1 MTTERL
7 NWTEVKHEKEF
18 TRWHQETCGKKDW
31 GLEHSIL
38 RKWSKIECYSVMSD
52 SMQPHGLHSPWNS
65 PGQVLEW
72 VDFPSLGDL
81 PKPGLNPGLPNW
93 RQILY
98 QLSHK
103 GSPLLTFKIYIWSP
117 FLDTVS
123 CWETVTGCFKV
134 IRKRQE
140 MNKRWPFDNVEDL
153 IYINRKWDTNTL
165 YLANLRIRV
174 KSTN

>member
-1 MTTERL
+1 MYMY
-7 NWTEVKHEKEF
+7 NWISLLRVLSRSVVSVSLQLHELLCQAPLSRGILQARI
-18 TRWHQETCGKKDW
+18 TGVGCHALLQE
-31 GLEHSIL
+31 I
-38 RKWSKIECYSVMSD
+38 
-52 SMQPHGLHSPWNS
+52 
-65 PGQVLEW
+65 
-72 VDFPSLGDL
+72 FPTQELI
-81 PKPGLNPGLPNW
+81 PGLPNC

-134 IRKRQE
+134 IGKRQE

-153 IYINRKWDTNTL
+153 IYINRKWETNTL
-165 YLANLRIRV
+165 YLENLRIRV